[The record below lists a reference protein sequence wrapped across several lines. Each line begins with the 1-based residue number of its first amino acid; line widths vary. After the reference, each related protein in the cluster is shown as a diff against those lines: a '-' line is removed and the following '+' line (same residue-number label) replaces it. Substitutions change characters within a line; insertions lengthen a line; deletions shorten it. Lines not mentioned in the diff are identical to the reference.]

1 MWCPT
6 EPFKTG
12 SAKSHTGVGVGDG
25 LQHPQSTQKAILSS
39 DTAVGEGGGGGA
51 APGLPSGS
59 RGEKN
64 LPRSWTAHC
73 VQSLNPKD

>member
-39 DTAVGEGGGGGA
+39 DTAVGEGGGGG
-51 APGLPSGS
+51 GS
-59 RGEKN
+59 SR
-64 LPRSWTAHC
+64 A
-73 VQSLNPKD
+73 SLRLKR